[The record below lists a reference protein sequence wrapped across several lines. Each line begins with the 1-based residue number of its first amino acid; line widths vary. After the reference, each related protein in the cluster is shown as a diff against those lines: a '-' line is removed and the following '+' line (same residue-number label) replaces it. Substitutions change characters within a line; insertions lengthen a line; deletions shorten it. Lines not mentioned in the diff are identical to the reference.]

1 MTKQLA
7 LGSILGAIVL
17 FIWAFIAWE
26 VIPWPGEPLRA
37 FSNPDA
43 MEQAL
48 KANAPVSGNYLI
60 PNKVKRAPGMT
71 DEQYNKAYDDLI
83 AKMTQG
89 PMMFASIR
97 LEPMGSMTRYMGIG
111 FLTTLVVA
119 LLASFL
125 LAQTTGLSYKD
136 RVLFITLIG
145 VLIFIGGHADEWN
158 WWSFSNAYMCMQMGA
173 IVIGWLLASFVIAKF
188 VRGKTA

>member
-1 MTKQLA
+1 MTKRLV
-7 LGSILGAIVL
+7 LGSLLGAIVL

-37 FSNPDA
+37 FTSPEA
-43 MEQAL
+43 MEQAI
-48 KANAPVSGNYLI
+48 KANVPVSGNYLV
-60 PNKVKRAPGMT
+60 PNKVKRTPGMT
-71 DEQYNKAYDDLI
+71 DEQYKKAWDDAI
-83 AKMTQG
+83 EKMTQG
-89 PMMFASIR
+89 PMMFAAIR
-97 LEPMGSMTRYMGIG
+97 MEPMASMSRYMGIG
-111 FLTTLVVA
+111 FLTNFIVA

-145 VLIFIGGHADEWN
+145 VIIFIGGHVDEWN

-188 VRGKTA
+188 VRGRTA

>member
-1 MTKQLA
+1 MSKQLA

-17 FIWAFIAWE
+17 FFWSFIAWE

-37 FSNPDA
+37 FTNA
-43 MEQAL
+43 EGMEQAI
-48 KANAPVSGNYLI
+48 KANVPVSGNYLI
-60 PNKVKRAPGMT
+60 PNKVKRTPGMT
-71 DEQYNKAYDDLI
+71 DEQYKKAWDDAI
-83 AKMTQG
+83 EKMTQG
-89 PMMFASIR
+89 PMMFAAIR
-97 LEPMGSMTRYMGIG
+97 LEPMPSMTRYMGIG
-111 FLTTLVVA
+111 FLTNLIVA

-145 VLIFIGGHADEWN
+145 VMIFIGGHADEWN

-188 VRGKTA
+188 VRGRTA